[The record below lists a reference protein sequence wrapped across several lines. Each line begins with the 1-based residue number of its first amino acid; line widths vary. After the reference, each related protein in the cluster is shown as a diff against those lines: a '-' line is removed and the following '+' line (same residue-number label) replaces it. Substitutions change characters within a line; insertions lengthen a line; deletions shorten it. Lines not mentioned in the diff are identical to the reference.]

1 MYPIEAKKPAT
12 AIAMLPAYDL
22 LGLYGSFS
30 FPRRLPTTSAIPSPA
45 HKLQTSA
52 IAIGDVLHNT
62 EVAKVIVVA

>member
-1 MYPIEAKKPAT
+1 MKPAS

-30 FPRRLPTTSAIPSPA
+30 WPRRLPTMSAIPSPA
-45 HKLQTSA
+45 HKLQIRA
-52 IAIGDVLHNT
+52 IAIGEVLQNI